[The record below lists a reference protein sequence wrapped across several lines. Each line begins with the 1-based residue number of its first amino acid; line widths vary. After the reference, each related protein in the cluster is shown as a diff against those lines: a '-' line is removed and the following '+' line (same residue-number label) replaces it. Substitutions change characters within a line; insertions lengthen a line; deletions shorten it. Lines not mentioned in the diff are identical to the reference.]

1 MEKKKQPV
9 VTMGTSSILVIFIIL
24 CLVTFAMLSLASS
37 RASLTYAEKIADRTS
52 DYYTACNRGEELLA
66 EIQTALTE
74 IPADTPAEYYQDAYE
89 ALKDMEGVRAKF
101 PDPSRA
107 PVISYQIPVN
117 EDFILE
123 CDLEVVFPRQLQDP
137 LCRIISWKE
146 VSVKDWKPDD
156 SLNLLDLEGE

>member
-37 RASLTYAEKIADRTS
+37 KASLTYAEKIAGRTS
-52 DYYTACNRGEELLA
+52 DYYTACNQGEELLA

-74 IPADTPAEYYQDAYE
+74 IPAEAPAQYYRDAYK
-89 ALKDMEGVRAKF
+89 ALQHIEGVRAEL
-101 PDPSRA
+101 PEPSQA

-117 EDFILE
+117 EDFILD
-123 CDLEVVFPRQLQDP
+123 CRLEVTFPRQLQDP

-156 SLNLLDLEGE
+156 SLNLLDPDGV

>member
-74 IPADTPAEYYQDAYE
+74 IPADTPAEYYQDAYGRSPG
-89 ALKDMEGVRAKF
+89 K
-101 PDPSRA
+101 
-107 PVISYQIPVN
+107 IPG
-117 EDFILE
+117 
-123 CDLEVVFPRQLQDP
+123 
-137 LCRIISWKE
+137 
-146 VSVKDWKPDD
+146 
-156 SLNLLDLEGE
+156 SLPGTCHLLPNPGQ